1 MIKSIFL
8 ENNFIFGQIMNHLYK
23 SILFISVIIS
33 LFQELNAQTKFHYL
47 KNITLRG
54 TVYEKETGEPS
65 FGTNVKIK
73 GTGTGSSTDLN
84 GFFQINRLSPGKIT
98 LDFSCSLGCSWS

>member
-1 MIKSIFL
+1 MKYPLKNFL
-8 ENNFIFGQIMNHLYK
+8 FISL
-23 SILFISVIIS
+23 SILFFNDFKSQSKV
-33 LFQELNAQTKFHYL
+33 HYINNL
-47 KNITLRG
+47 TIRG

-84 GFFQINRLSPGKIT
+84 GFFQINRLSPGKIVLEISNIEFKT
-98 LDFSCSLGCSWS
+98 IVEEIELKSNKKF